1 MTSIQMIH
9 LATRHFGAT
18 LPPDGVTTGAHGW
31 DSRLGGSAAACFTRA
46 VVTWDS
52 RLLHTCRGHLCSR
65 CLSAAPL
72 LDRRFLEPELAAL
85 NQPVTAPDPVVEGY
99 ARFDPATTGPIKV
112 GNITLGFDP
121 ATGALTQLV
130 DDGGGGGRKSWAT
143 PANPLLGVNYQ
154 TYNISQFEAFQRAY
168 VSGTSRSARTV
179 LLLFIYHTR
188 VSAPPRTCRAIR
200 SPCIGLFGTRCSA
213 DPMLTCMAC

>member
-18 LPPDGVTTGAHGW
+18 LPPRWRHDRG
-31 DSRLGGSAAACFTRA
+31 SRLGQPLGGQC
-46 VVTWDS
+46 
-52 RLLHTCRGHLCSR
+52 RLFFFFFFWLHTCRGHLCSR

-168 VSGTSRSARTV
+168 GA
-179 LLLFIYHTR
+179 LQDPLGPFYYYYLFITR
-188 VSAPPRTCRAIR
+188 GFQRHPARAVQYGPLVLASLGPDAPRT
-200 SPCIGLFGTRCSA
+200 RC
-213 DPMLTCMAC
+213 

>member
-168 VSGTSRSARTV
+168 GA
-179 LLLFIYHTR
+179 LQDPLGPFYYYYLFITR
-188 VSAPPRTCRAIR
+188 GFQRHPARAVQYGPLVLASLGPDAPRT
-200 SPCIGLFGTRCSA
+200 RC
-213 DPMLTCMAC
+213 